1 MGTFAPVATKSRS
14 TIPADLNALPLID
27 EPDAR
32 QFVLEVGTYRARMEY
47 ERSTDRIFLTHVE
60 VPAAIEGQG
69 VAAVLTEKVL
79 QWIEE
84 HRLKLVPYCPY
95 VKTYL
100 RRYTAWQRLLLKGVQ
115 V

>member
-1 MGTFAPVATKSRS
+1 VAKKQQPLSE
-14 TIPADLNALPLID
+14 ADVQALPLLH
-27 EPDAR
+27 EPDDR
-32 QFVLEVGTYRARMEY
+32 QFVLQVGTHRARMEY
-47 ERSTDRIFLTHVE
+47 ERNADRMFLTHVE
-60 VPAAIEGQG
+60 VPAAVEGHG

-84 HRLKLVPYCPY
+84 QGLKLVPYCPY

-100 RRYTAWQRLLLKGVQ
+100 RRHTAWQRLLLKGVQ